1 MDNNKK
7 NLKSILA
14 GVLVALAGFL
24 LWFNLPDEGTR
35 IKPEVR
41 PLAEIKAR
49 MAEAPA
55 EWVGVLG
62 TGSMA
67 PLIPAGAPEKVVA
80 YVHIPPCSFD
90 WLKQGDVV
98 VFRHGRA
105 GLVVHEL
112 AGSDSGGWITGGL
125 NNRNYDTGRVTGF
138 NFIGRVTE
146 ILLIAKP
153 DIDGVPSASYPIHP

>member
-1 MDNNKK
+1 MKGV
-7 NLKSILA
+7 KSILA
-14 GVLVALAGFL
+14 GVLVALAGFFCWDKL
-24 LWFNLPDEGTR
+24 GDEAVK
-35 IKPEVR
+35 IQPVVL

-67 PLIPAGAPEKVVA
+67 PLIPAGRASEVVA
-80 YVHIPPCSFD
+80 YVHIPLYAFD

-98 VFRHGRA
+98 VFRHGMA

-112 AGSDSGGWITGGL
+112 AGSDSGGWITGGI
-125 NNRNYDTGRVTGF
+125 NNHNYDAGRVTVM
-138 NFIGRVTE
+138 NFIGRVSE
-146 ILLIAKP
+146 ILI
-153 DIDGVPSASYPIHP
+153 IRHEH

>member
-1 MDNNKK
+1 MKR
-7 NLKSILA
+7 LIALIAS
-14 GVLVALAGFL
+14 VLLGALAFWYLSGVGSSKVL
-24 LWFNLPDEGTR
+24 
-35 IKPEVR
+35 IQPEVL

-67 PLIPAGAPEKVVA
+67 PLIPAGAPDKVVA
-80 YVHIPPCSFD
+80 YVHIPPCAFD

-125 NNRNYDTGRVTGF
+125 NNRNYDAGRVTVM

-146 ILLIAKP
+146 ILIIKNEN
-153 DIDGVPSASYPIHP
+153 

>member
-1 MDNNKK
+1 MKR
-7 NLKSILA
+7 LIALIAS
-14 GVLVALAGFL
+14 VLLGALAFWYLSGV
-24 LWFNLPDEGTR
+24 GSSKVM
-35 IKPEVR
+35 IQPEVL
-41 PLAEIKAR
+41 PLVEIKAR

-67 PLIPAGAPEKVVA
+67 PLIPAGAPDKVVA

-112 AGSDSGGWITGGL
+112 AGSDSSGWITGGL
-125 NNRNYDTGRVTGF
+125 NNRNYDAGRVTVM

-146 ILLIAKP
+146 ILIIKNEN
-153 DIDGVPSASYPIHP
+153 

>member
-1 MDNNKK
+1 M
-7 NLKSILA
+7 KSVKFILA

-24 LWFNLPDEGTR
+24 LWFNLPDECTR

-67 PLIPAGAPEKVVA
+67 PLIPAGAPDKVVA

-125 NNRNYDTGRVTGF
+125 NNRNYDAGRVTVM

-146 ILLIAKP
+146 ILIIKNEN
-153 DIDGVPSASYPIHP
+153 

>member
-1 MDNNKK
+1 MKAVK
-7 NLKSILA
+7 LILA
-14 GVLVALAGFL
+14 GALVALAGFL
-24 LWFNLPDEGTR
+24 LWSNLHDAGER
-35 IKPEVR
+35 VKPEVL
-41 PLAEIKAR
+41 PLAEIKSR
-49 MAEAPA
+49 MAVAPA

-67 PLIPAGAPEKVVA
+67 PLIPAGRASEVVA
-80 YVHIPPCSFD
+80 YVRIPPCAFD

-112 AGSDSGGWITGGL
+112 AGNDSGGWITGGI
-125 NNRNYDTGRVTGF
+125 NNRNYDAGRVTVM

-146 ILLIAKP
+146 ILIIKNEN
-153 DIDGVPSASYPIHP
+153 